1 MLIGWCIF
9 ILCFTEEQV
18 FGVGEELN
26 LQFRFSLVRLHMLCV
41 TSLIRGPCQKL
52 CEEAEGSPLL

>member
-1 MLIGWCIF
+1 MDSTYL
-9 ILCFTEEQV
+9 EEVWGHLLLAQAA
-18 FGVGEELN
+18 
-26 LQFRFSLVRLHMLCV
+26 LHMLCG